1 MPSVNTRDPHDGHA
15 VLSPEEARG
24 GETSGR
30 VRKILVIS
38 TALTAIGL
46 GIVYWIAA

>member
-1 MPSVNTRDPHDGHA
+1 MPSINTSDPRDGHA
-15 VLSPEEARG
+15 VLSTEEARA
-24 GETSGR
+24 GETTGR

-38 TALTAIGL
+38 TVLTAIGL